1 MACTPQHPRLNQVTL
16 LICFHSMHLN
26 YWDVKSFTS
35 DKEETLRSASHTC
48 LDTYPLSHEITDFV
62 CNKMLWAVIT
72 LLVDKLQSLCLLT
85 SSKKTSTLSLPVL
98 ILSSR
103 PQGLLR
109 AWDDIMRAE
118 AAGALAT
125 RQAPFSV
132 LCRDPCH
139 PPNSPM
145 RLALLAHP
153 FFTWMGVSWDQPW
166 PSSAWARDPH
176 CHTTGLAWQQ
186 RGNWFTFFLQQA
198 SFHWWLVILT
208 S

>member
-1 MACTPQHPRLNQVTL
+1 MAHTPQHPCLNQVTL

-35 DKEETLRSASHTC
+35 DKEETLMSASHTC
-48 LDTYPLSHEITDFV
+48 SDTYPLSHEITLTLFV
-62 CNKMLWAVIT
+62 IKCCE
-72 LLVDKLQSLCLLT
+72 QSSLCLLT

-118 AAGALAT
+118 AAGALAAC
-125 RQAPFSV
+125 QAPFSM

-145 RLALLAHP
+145 RLALLSHP
-153 FFTWMGVSWDQPW
+153 FFTWVGASWDQPW

-176 CHTTGLAWQQ
+176 CHTTGLAWHQ
-186 RGNWFTFFLQQA
+186 RGNWFTSFLQQA